1 MELIKFEMELLNS
14 NNEITYKIELLNA
27 EEELKKSELYQKV
40 LAAKRNYENYIKSKS
55 EFEDHI
61 KKTMLDNNLVET
73 DIGEYHI
80 KLKKGRKSQAVE
92 IIDEEVIPKEYLRV
106 KTEVDK
112 SKALKDL
119 KEGIY
124 IEGLSLNEK
133 IGEPTLEVEHISTI
147 KTLKQVE

>member
-1 MELIKFEMELLNS
+1 MELMKFEMELLNDNS
-14 NNEITYKIELLNA
+14 EVSYKIELLNA

-73 DIGEYHI
+73 TIGDYNI

-124 IEGLSLNEK
+124 IEGLSLNER

-147 KTLKQVE
+147 KILKQVE

>member
-40 LAAKRNYENYIKSKS
+40 LAAKKSYENFIKSKS

-61 KKTMLDNNLVET
+61 KKTMFDNNLVET
-73 DIGEYHI
+73 TIGDYHI
-80 KLKKGRKSQAVE
+80 KLKQGRKSQAVE
-92 IIDEEVIPKEYLRV
+92 VIDEKSVPKEYQRV
-106 KTEVDK
+106 KSEVDK

-124 IEGLSLNEK
+124 IEGLELKDK
-133 IGEPTLEVEHISTI
+133 IGDPTLEIDYIQQIKTI
-147 KTLKQVE
+147 KEV

>member
-1 MELIKFEMELLNS
+1 MELIKFEMELLN
-14 NNEITYKIELLNA
+14 NNSEVSYKIELLNA

-61 KKTMLDNNLVET
+61 KKTMFDNNLVET
-73 DIGEYHI
+73 TIGDYHI
-80 KLKKGRKSQAVE
+80 KLKQGRKSQAVE
-92 IIDEEVIPKEYLRV
+92 VIDEKVVPDDYKRIKS
-106 KTEVDK
+106 EVDK

-124 IEGLSLNEK
+124 IEGLELK
-133 IGEPTLEVEHISTI
+133 DKVGDPTLEIEYIQQI
-147 KTLKQVE
+147 KNIKEV

>member
-1 MELIKFEMELLNS
+1 MELVKFEMELLNS

-61 KKTMLDNNLVET
+61 KKIMLDNKLDET
-73 DIGEYHI
+73 TIGDYHI
-80 KLKKGRKSQAVE
+80 KLKQGRKSQAVE
-92 IIDEEVIPKEYLRV
+92 VLDEKSVPKEYQRV
-106 KTEVDK
+106 KSEVDK

-124 IEGLSLNEK
+124 IEGLELK
-133 IGEPTLEVEHISTI
+133 DKVGDPTLEIDYVQQIKTI
-147 KTLKQVE
+147 KEV

>member
-1 MELIKFEMELLNS
+1 MELIKFEMELLN
-14 NNEITYKIELLNA
+14 NNSEVTYKIELLNA

-73 DIGEYHI
+73 TIGDYHI
-80 KLKKGRKSQAVE
+80 KIKQGRKSQAVE
-92 IIDEEVIPKEYLRV
+92 VIDEKVVPDDYKRIKS
-106 KTEVDK
+106 EVDK

-124 IEGLSLNEK
+124 IEGLELK
-133 IGEPTLEVEHISTI
+133 DKVGDPTLEIKYIQQIKTI
-147 KTLKQVE
+147 KEV

>member
-1 MELIKFEMELLNS
+1 MELIKFEIELLNDNS
-14 NNEITYKIELLNA
+14 EVSYKIELLNA

-61 KKTMLDNNLVET
+61 KKAMLDNNLVET

-106 KTEVDK
+106 KTEIDK

-124 IEGLSLNEK
+124 IEGLELKENSSEDK
-133 IGEPTLEVEHISTI
+133 LEVEKII
-147 KTLKQVE
+147 

>member
-1 MELIKFEMELLNS
+1 MELVKFEMELLNS

-40 LAAKRNYENYIKSKS
+40 LAAKRNYENYIKSKT

-61 KKTMLDNNLVET
+61 KKTMFDNNLVET

-124 IEGLSLNEK
+124 IEGLELK
-133 IGEPTLEVEHISTI
+133 DKVGDPTLEIKYIQQLKTI
-147 KTLKQVE
+147 KEV

>member
-1 MELIKFEMELLNS
+1 MELVKFEMELLEG
-14 NNEITYKIELLNA
+14 NNELKYKIELLNA
-27 EEELKKSELYQKV
+27 EEELKNSELYQKV
-40 LAAKRNYENYIKSKS
+40 IAAKKSYENFIKSKS

-61 KKTMLDNNLVET
+61 KKTMLDNNLIET

>member
-1 MELIKFEMELLNS
+1 M
-14 NNEITYKIELLNA
+14 
-27 EEELKKSELYQKV
+27 
-40 LAAKRNYENYIKSKS
+40 
-55 EFEDHI
+55 
-61 KKTMLDNNLVET
+61 
-73 DIGEYHI
+73 
-80 KLKKGRKSQAVE
+80 KKGRKSQAVE

>member
-1 MELIKFEMELLNS
+1 MELIKFEMELLNDNS
-14 NNEITYKIELLNA
+14 EVSYKIELLNA

>member
-1 MELIKFEMELLNS
+1 MELVKFEMELLNS

-40 LAAKRNYENYIKSKS
+40 LAAKKSYENFIKSKS

-73 DIGEYHI
+73 TIGDYHI
-80 KLKKGRKSQAVE
+80 KLKQGRKSQAVE
-92 IIDEEVIPKEYLRV
+92 IVDEKSVPDDYKRIKS
-106 KTEVDK
+106 EVDK

-124 IEGLSLNEK
+124 IEGLSLNER
-133 IGEPTLEVEHISTI
+133 IGEPTLEVEHVSTI
-147 KTLKQVE
+147 KILKQVE

>member
-1 MELIKFEMELLNS
+1 MELVKFEMELLNS

-40 LAAKRNYENYIKSKS
+40 LAAKKSYENFIKSKS

-61 KKTMLDNNLVET
+61 KKTMFDNNLVET
-73 DIGEYHI
+73 TIGDYHI
-80 KLKKGRKSQAVE
+80 KLKQGRKSQAVE
-92 IIDEEVIPKEYLRV
+92 VLDEKSVPKEYQRV
-106 KTEVDK
+106 KSEVDK

-124 IEGLSLNEK
+124 IEGLELK
-133 IGEPTLEVEHISTI
+133 DKVGDPTLEIKYIQQIKTI
-147 KTLKQVE
+147 KEV

>member
-1 MELIKFEMELLNS
+1 MELIKFEMELLN
-14 NNEITYKIELLNA
+14 NNSEVSYKIELLNA

>member
-1 MELIKFEMELLNS
+1 MELIKFEMELLNDNS
-14 NNEITYKIELLNA
+14 EVSYKIELLNA

-106 KTEVDK
+106 KTEIDK

-124 IEGLSLNEK
+124 IEGLELKDK
-133 IGEPTLEVEHISTI
+133 IGDPTLEIDYIQQIKTI
-147 KTLKQVE
+147 KEV

>member
-1 MELIKFEMELLNS
+1 MELVKFEMELLNS

-40 LAAKRNYENYIKSKS
+40 LAAKKSYENFIKSKS

-73 DIGEYHI
+73 TIGDYHI
-80 KLKKGRKSQAVE
+80 KLKQGRKSQAVE
-92 IIDEEVIPKEYLRV
+92 IVDEKSVPDDYKRIKS
-106 KTEVDK
+106 EVDK

-119 KEGIY
+119 KEGLY
-124 IEGLSLNEK
+124 IEGLELKDKVGDS
-133 IGEPTLEVEHISTI
+133 TLEIDYIQQI
-147 KTLKQVE
+147 KNIKEV

>member
-1 MELIKFEMELLNS
+1 MELVKFEMELLN
-14 NNEITYKIELLNA
+14 NNSEVSYKIELLNA

-124 IEGLSLNEK
+124 IEGLELKDK
-133 IGEPTLEVEHISTI
+133 IGDPTLEIDYIQQIKTI
-147 KTLKQVE
+147 KEV

>member
-61 KKTMLDNNLVET
+61 KKTMLDNNLIET

-106 KTEVDK
+106 KTEIDK

-124 IEGLSLNEK
+124 IEGLELKDK
-133 IGEPTLEVEHISTI
+133 IGDPTLEIDYIQQIKTI
-147 KTLKQVE
+147 KEV

>member
-40 LAAKRNYENYIKSKS
+40 LAAKRNYENYIKSKT

-61 KKTMLDNNLVET
+61 KKTMLDNNLIET

-124 IEGLSLNEK
+124 IEGLELKDK
-133 IGEPTLEVEHISTI
+133 IGDPTLEIDYIQQIKTI
-147 KTLKQVE
+147 KEV

>member
-1 MELIKFEMELLNS
+1 MELVKFEMELLEG
-14 NNEITYKIELLNA
+14 NNELKYKIELLNA
-27 EEELKKSELYQKV
+27 EEELKNSELYQKV
-40 LAAKRNYENYIKSKS
+40 LAAKKSYENFIKSKS

-73 DIGEYHI
+73 TIGDYHI

>member
-1 MELIKFEMELLNS
+1 MELIKFEMELLN
-14 NNEITYKIELLNA
+14 NNSEVTYKIELLNA

-106 KTEVDK
+106 KTEIDK

-124 IEGLSLNEK
+124 IEGLELKDK
-133 IGEPTLEVEHISTI
+133 IGDPTLEIDYIQQIKTI
-147 KTLKQVE
+147 KEV

>member
-1 MELIKFEMELLNS
+1 MELIKFEMELLN
-14 NNEITYKIELLNA
+14 NNSEVTYKIELLNA

-61 KKTMLDNNLVET
+61 KKTMLDNNLIET

>member
-1 MELIKFEMELLNS
+1 M
-14 NNEITYKIELLNA
+14 LNA

>member
-106 KTEVDK
+106 KTEIDK

-124 IEGLSLNEK
+124 IEGLELKDKVGDS
-133 IGEPTLEVEHISTI
+133 TLEIDYVQQIKTI
-147 KTLKQVE
+147 KEV

>member
-1 MELIKFEMELLNS
+1 MELVKFEMELLNS

-40 LAAKRNYENYIKSKS
+40 LAAKRNYENFIKSKS

-61 KKTMLDNNLVET
+61 KKTMFDNNLVET
-73 DIGEYHI
+73 TIGDYHI
-80 KLKKGRKSQAVE
+80 KLKQGRKSQAVE
-92 IIDEEVIPKEYLRV
+92 VIDEKSVPKEYQRV
-106 KTEVDK
+106 KSEVDK

-124 IEGLSLNEK
+124 IEGLELK
-133 IGEPTLEVEHISTI
+133 DKVGDPTLEIKYIQQIKTI
-147 KTLKQVE
+147 KEV

>member
-1 MELIKFEMELLNS
+1 MELVKFEMELLN
-14 NNEITYKIELLNA
+14 NNSEVTYKIELLNA
-27 EEELKKSELYQKV
+27 EEELKNSELYQKV
-40 LAAKRNYENYIKSKS
+40 IAAKKSYENFIKSKS

-61 KKTMLDNNLVET
+61 KKTMFDNNLIET

-124 IEGLSLNEK
+124 IEGLELK
-133 IGEPTLEVEHISTI
+133 DKVGDPTLEIEYIQQIKTI
-147 KTLKQVE
+147 KEV